1 MLCQV
6 VTTTDPTEFSMQ
18 NALFR
23 ILDANLDRAR
33 EGLRVIEEWCRFG
46 LNDAALT
53 EECKDLRQALGQ
65 WHRPEFR
72 AARDTAGDP
81 GTELTHAQE
90 SVRSDINHVLQA
102 NLCRVEESLRVLEE
116 YGKLYS
122 ADMAMAIKRMRYQVY
137 ILDSELAPLQKRNQL
152 LSANLYLVTSPEPNL
167 IAVVESALKGGLKLV
182 QYRDKD
188 ADNATRYDNARQI
201 KQLCQKYNAIFI
213 VNDHIDVAIASD
225 ADGVHLGQ
233 QDFPMEVARRLLG
246 PDKIVGRSTT
256 NPQELQRAIDE
267 KADYIGVGPV
277 FETPT
282 KPGKSACGEAY
293 LQYVQAHAPMP
304 WYAIGGGNVEN
315 LDQVLAWGA
324 KRVSVVRSIMQ
335 ASDPTLTTQQ
345 LIAKLS

>member
-1 MLCQV
+1 
-6 VTTTDPTEFSMQ
+6 
-18 NALFR
+18 
-23 ILDANLDRAR
+23 
-33 EGLRVIEEWCRFG
+33 
-46 LNDAALT
+46 
-53 EECKDLRQALGQ
+53 
-65 WHRPEFR
+65 
-72 AARDTAGDP
+72 
-81 GTELTHAQE
+81 
-90 SVRSDINHVLQA
+90 VRSDINHVLQA

-152 LSANLYLVTSPEPNL
+152 LAANLYLVTSPEPNL
-167 IAVVESALKGGLKLV
+167 IAVVESALKGGLKLL

-213 VNDHIDVAIASD
+213 VNDHIDVAIAAD

-282 KPGKSACGEAY
+282 KPGKSACGEEY

-304 WYAIGGGNVEN
+304 WYAIGGVNVEN